1 MMDVLLVIVLTSLS
15 MVLTA
20 LVAYGLYLYSLSATK
35 TITKPTDEK
44 KSIYACGEVIDEKA
58 ATVSDVNLYV
68 TIWNELFKPLYDSLR
83 KKVHT
88 GILNDWFFWMF
99 LLLIIAYTVIV
110 LLGGVKS
117 V

>member
-1 MMDVLLVIVLTSLS
+1 MMDILFVVVLTSVA
-15 MVLTA
+15 MGITA
-20 LVAYGLYLYSLSATK
+20 LIAYALYLYSLSATK
-35 TITKPTDEK
+35 TISKPTKEK
-44 KSIYACGEVIDEKA
+44 TWIYACGEDIDEKT

-68 TIWNELFKPLYDSLR
+68 TIWNEVFKPLYDMLR

-99 LLLIIAYTVIV
+99 LLLTIAYTIIV
-110 LLGGVKS
+110 LLGGVGS